1 MVDITEEDMIAIELR
16 ADEECKGAFQAY
28 VFWFFLGLV
37 GAHRFYVGHQKTGL
51 LMAILTCSM
60 IGLPI
65 SILWWLADSVLLGGL
80 LQQDRDI
87 VRDRIARE
95 LLDLKRLT

>member
-1 MVDITEEDMIAIELR
+1 MVEITQEDMIAIELR
-16 ADEECKGAFQAY
+16 ADEESKSPFQAY

-37 GAHRFYVGHQKTGL
+37 GAHRFYIGHGKTGF
-51 LMAILTCSM
+51 LMAALTCSM

-65 SILWWLADSVLLGGL
+65 SIAWWLADSVLLGSL
-80 LQQDRDI
+80 LQHEREI

-95 LLDLKRLT
+95 VLDLKRLS